1 MFALL
6 EHETSAAA
14 GVTSAER
21 GRHWDLLVEVPG
33 CERLL
38 TWRLAR
44 NPLADAGEIPAR
56 RIGDHRRLYLEYEGE
71 ISGGRGLV
79 RRIDDGAA
87 TIEGLEDDRLRV
99 VLAGQHLRGTFEITT
114 DFSGE
119 MVFRRVQEAPR
130 PGAGLPI

>member
-6 EHETSAAA
+6 EHDTSTAA
-14 GVTSAER
+14 GVTPAGR

-33 CERLL
+33 CERLP

-44 NPLADAGEIPAR
+44 NPLADTGEIPAQ

-79 RRIDDGAA
+79 RRIDAGAA
-87 TIEGLEDDRLRV
+87 TIAGLEDDRLVV
-99 VLAGQHLRGTFEITT
+99 VLAGRHLRGPFEIAAG
-114 DFSGE
+114 FSGE
-119 MVFRRVQEAPR
+119 MVFRRAREGSR